1 MKIFPITMFLLLLTL
16 LFLCERSSPDTIQQT
31 AVARWDSVCI
41 TKVDKDE
48 RTYVEAPLNRDGSPD
63 MTHATAHGVLITLA
77 HGCMQYKVQR

>member
-1 MKIFPITMFLLLLTL
+1 MRIFLATILLLLFPF
-16 LFLCERSSPDTIQQT
+16 LFLGEQSLSETKAQT